1 MHIFKNSYCQ
11 RIFKSWLLAFVC
23 QTGQLL
29 AQLSSTYDNYSESTS
44 HQIESWN
51 PPRNI
56 HPDEVKSIVSQ
67 EDTQNDYSLEQPY
80 YSAYPAQIFDYDPTQ
95 PSYSAEQIASF
106 ATMPENGE
114 ITSTPYQDENSS
126 QIHWYPSDYYS
137 SSPET
142 QNPSHPA
149 ISHPSA
155 EPPSQD
161 EWRHFKAFDSSSSS
175 TSLPISTSSASTKKG
190 EAVAYPFEDD
200 YSKHSLPPQA
210 EISSPPEPSTT
221 LSQGKSKIKIVKKR
235 SEAIYSSED
244 DSPQLSE
251 QTVGKQIVG
260 DSTIGFVESSA
271 KVERPI
277 PSTSEQM
284 PSASK
289 TLPSPGVTPPPS
301 HEAASRLIAQVQTP
315 SPEESVL
322 PNADTS
328 QTPVS
333 EEEEEPATSPST
345 PPPVAPTVPI
355 PPAPPTATPAVNPPS
370 SPRPPT
376 IITPSTPDPK
386 PIIHHTTPL
395 NTQNPKEISINFNNV
410 AMIEYLRFISR
421 ISNKNFIFDDEDLQ
435 FNVTI
440 VSEEPTS
447 VENLMAALLQ
457 ELKIR
462 DLNLIEQG
470 NNIII
475 HRNPRV
481 KAPARVVADGTEQI
495 SSRESELV
503 TRVFRLN
510 TLDPLKASEIIRPLL
525 SDSSLVEVLRDTNN
539 LVITDLVTNINKIAQ
554 LIEKLDGVNSGV
566 TIGQY
571 IVRNAFVDT
580 LVDLA
585 NKLLLPIAQGNPV
598 VLVPHAA
605 SNSIYIVSNSFIVE
619 KALAI
624 LENLDLNSNNA
635 RTQMMSLDNL
645 RPTNVYVMDQNKL
658 IPGTV
663 TPGSLPSTTGPQGT
677 TVVLPNGQVLTGAT
691 VIPGAGGPGPQGV
704 PGIPGA
710 PGQPGAPGAPGTTP
724 IIPEGY
730 RLLGPD
736 AALPESH
743 PLPGTIPGPESAIL
757 PGTIGSTGAIDLS
770 GVPESYPLGGLTTEP
785 QFSLPPV
792 PGAPPFGPGGIGA
805 EGSAIF
811 PGALFDESRDFMP
824 GGISSDS
831 QWIRDLPAGHL
842 ERTLFFIYKLRYRR
856 GDQIEVALRKIAS
869 ALQFTG
875 TTNADLINVINSS
888 QWLESSNA
896 LIFTGI
902 APALEKVR
910 ELILEIDVPL
920 RQVFIEM
927 LILDTTVTDSLSY
940 GVDWI
945 NRFGGGST
953 TGEQA
958 FIGAAADFSIV
969 NVAENTNIGVDIVPP
984 IFPLAEGL
992 IQTLGYT
999 AGIIGTHLT
1008 HGGTRFSS
1016 IGALIKAI
1024 HLDAKTKILLNPKI
1038 ITEDN
1043 NTAEIFVGGTD
1054 RYKTQSI
1061 TNDLGNL
1068 VTNNFQ
1074 FLDVGT
1080 TLRVTPLIGN
1090 NGVITLDIIQETT
1103 NASADA
1109 NTTLP
1114 NQLVVDVNLVEVLT
1128 KTRTVT
1134 RIHVPNGFFVVLS
1147 GMIRDDETRIVT
1159 RIPCLGGIPIIG
1171 CFGKNQNESERKRNL
1186 MIFIRP
1192 LIVDTEDELEDITKR
1207 QQDVFRE
1214 KTKHRRLW
1222 NYELDEG
1229 LQFLNL
1235 RPTDRDEIG
1244 CTEK

>member
-1 MHIFKNSYCQ
+1 MYIFKNSYCQ
-11 RIFKSWLLAFVC
+11 RIFKSLLLAFVC
-23 QTGQLL
+23 QKGQLL
-29 AQLSSTYDNYSESTS
+29 AQLNATDDNYSESTS
-44 HQIESWN
+44 HQIENWQS
-51 PPRNI
+51 PQNI
-56 HPDEVKSIVSQ
+56 HSE
-67 EDTQNDYSLEQPY
+67 LPY
-80 YSAYPAQIFDYDPTQ
+80 YSDYPIQTFNYDPTQ

-106 ATMPENGE
+106 VTMPSANER
-114 ITSTPYQDENSS
+114 ISSTPSLT
-126 QIHWYPSDYYS
+126 P
-137 SSPET
+137 T
-142 QNPSHPA
+142 
-149 ISHPSA
+149 ISHQSV

-161 EWRHFKAFDSSSSS
+161 EWHHFTTFDSSSVSSPTPVSS
-175 TSLPISTSSASTKKG
+175 TSNQEG
-190 EAVAYPFEDD
+190 HAVSYPFEDNLP
-200 YSKHSLPPQA
+200 KHSFTQESL
-210 EISSPPEPSTT
+210 EEKSPKSITTPEPTT
-221 LSQGKSKIKIVKKR
+221 NLSQDKSKIKIVKKR
-235 SEAIYSSED
+235 SEATYSSED
-244 DSPQLSE
+244 DLPQASE
-251 QTVGKQIVG
+251 HNQSFRGI
-260 DSTIGFVESSA
+260 
-271 KVERPI
+271 
-277 PSTSEQM
+277 
-284 PSASK
+284 
-289 TLPSPGVTPPPS
+289 TPPASP
-301 HEAASRLIAQVQTP
+301 EADMRLIAQVQAP
-315 SPEESVL
+315 SAEDSLL
-322 PNADTS
+322 PADDTN
-328 QTPVS
+328 QAPDN
-333 EEEEEPATSPST
+333 EEEPTTSPST
-345 PPPVAPTVPI
+345 PPATSS
-355 PPAPPTATPAVNPPS
+355 TATPPATPTNAPTNTTTDTPPS
-370 SPRPPT
+370 SPRSPT
-376 IITPSTPDPK
+376 IITPSTPAPQ
-386 PIIHHTTPL
+386 PVSHPTAPL
-395 NTQNPKEISINFNNV
+395 NPQNLKEISINFNNV
-410 AMIEYLRFISR
+410 AMIEYIRFISR

-435 FNVTI
+435 FTVTI

-462 DLNLIEQG
+462 DLSLIEQG

-481 KAPARVVADGTEQI
+481 KSPARIVADGTEQI
-495 SSRESELV
+495 TSRESELV

-525 SDSSLVEVLRDTNN
+525 SESSLVEVLRDTNN

-554 LIEKLDGVNSGV
+554 LIEKLDGANSGV

-605 SNSIYIVSNSFIVE
+605 SNSIYIVSNSFLVE

-663 TPGSLPSTTGPQGT
+663 TSGSLTSTTGPQGT
-677 TVVLPNGQVLTGAT
+677 TVVLPNGQVITGAT
-691 VIPGAGGPGPQGV
+691 VIPGTGGPGPQGIPGTPGAPGTPGT
-704 PGIPGA
+704 PGIPGT
-710 PGQPGAPGAPGTTP
+710 PGSSGQPGIPGTAGAPGIPGRPGIPGAPGTTP

-743 PLPGTIPGPESAIL
+743 PLPGTALEPGSTIL
-757 PGTIGSTGAIDLS
+757 PGTIGASGAIDLS

-785 QFSLPPV
+785 QFSLPPG
-792 PGAPPFGPGGIGA
+792 PGMSPFVPGGIGA

-831 QWIRDLPAGHL
+831 QWNRDLPTGHL

-875 TTNADLINVINSS
+875 TTNADLIAVINSS

-927 LILDTTVTDSLSY
+927 LILDTTVRDSLSY

-945 NRFGGGST
+945 NRFGGGTT
-953 TGEQA
+953 TGEQGFVGEA
-958 FIGAAADFSIV
+958 SNLFA
-969 NVAENTNIGVDIVPP
+969 VAEDTDIGVGVVPP
-984 IFPLAEGL
+984 ILPIATGL
-992 IQTLGYT
+992 LQAGNNLLSGYT
-999 AGIIGTHLT
+999 AGVIGTHLT
-1008 HGGTRFSS
+1008 HNGTRFNT
-1016 IGALIKAI
+1016 IGGLVRAI
-1024 HLDAKTKILLNPKI
+1024 HFDSKAKILLNPKI

-1090 NGVITLDIIQETT
+1090 NGIITLDVIQETT
-1103 NASADA
+1103 NASPEA
-1109 NTTLP
+1109 NATSP
-1114 NQLVVDVNLVEVLT
+1114 NQLEFDVNLVEVLT

-1134 RIHVPNGFFVVLS
+1134 RIHVPNGFFVILS
-1147 GMIRDDETRIVT
+1147 GMIRDDEVRSET
-1159 RIPCLGGIPIIG
+1159 RIPCLGGIPILGAIG
-1171 CFGKNQNESERKRNL
+1171 KTQDEQDRKRNL

-1214 KTKHRRLW
+1214 KTKHRRMW
-1222 NYELDEG
+1222 NYEVDEA
-1229 LQFLNL
+1229 LQFFNL
-1235 RPTDRDEIG
+1235 RPTDPDEIG
-1244 CTEK
+1244 CSEK